1 MCLGHSAA
9 DNSYVNTEQAQT
21 EVFVARQ
28 PIFDRHRQV
37 YAYELLFR
45 SGLKNAFGGMDPDR
59 ASIKVIADSFL
70 RFGLQRLTGGK
81 RAFINFTRDTLV
93 KGYATLLPK
102 DSIVVEILE
111 DVEQDHEVFDACR
124 DLKQRGYL
132 IALDDVICDDWD
144 NPLVGFADIIKVD
157 FRGSDARTK
166 AALPGLIAARKIK
179 ALAEKIETR
188 AEFDEAVGLGY
199 TYLQGYFF
207 SKPLVLSGRDVPGV
221 KQRYLELLREIN
233 RTDLD
238 FGDLE
243 DVIKREPSLT
253 YKLMTYINSVAF
265 SFRNRITSVRQSLAL
280 LDEDAVRKWA
290 SVVALAG
297 LAHEQPSELLV
308 NSLIR
313 ARFCEVI
320 AASVKLEERGQEL
333 FLMGLF
339 SLLDAITGRAMH
351 DVLADLP
358 LADDVTMALLGNRNR
373 LRDVL
378 ACVLAYEQAE
388 WDTFGLF
395 AAKLRLDESETARIY
410 VEAVEW
416 ATSSYA
422 GASGSR

>member
-1 MCLGHSAA
+1 MNAEE
-9 DNSYVNTEQAQT
+9 TQT

-28 PIFDRHRQV
+28 PIFDRHRHV

-59 ASIKVIADSFL
+59 ASIKVIADGFI

-111 DVEQDHEVFDACR
+111 DVEQDPEVFDACR
-124 DLKQRGYL
+124 ALKQRGYM
-132 IALDDVICDDWD
+132 IALDDVVCDDWD

-166 AALPGLIAARKIK
+166 AALPGLMAARKIK

-188 AEFDEAVGLGY
+188 AEFDEAVALGY

-207 SKPLVLSGRDVPGV
+207 SKPLVLSGRDVPAV

-238 FGDLE
+238 FADLE

-265 SFRNRITSVRQSLAL
+265 SFRSRITSVRQSLAL
-280 LDEDAVRKWA
+280 LGEDAVRKWA
-290 SVVALAG
+290 SVVALAA

-308 NSLIR
+308 SSLIR

-339 SLLDAITGRAMH
+339 SLLDAITGRPMH
-351 DVLADLP
+351 DVLANLP
-358 LADDVTMALLGNRNR
+358 LADDIKMALLGNRNR

-388 WDTFGLF
+388 WETFGLF
-395 AAKLRLDESETARIY
+395 AAKLRLDQGETARIY
-410 VEAVEW
+410 LEAVVW

-422 GASGSR
+422 GANGSR

>member
-1 MCLGHSAA
+1 
-9 DNSYVNTEQAQT
+9 VNAEETQT

-28 PIFDRHRQV
+28 PIFDRHRHV

-59 ASIKVIADSFL
+59 ASIKVIADGFI

-124 DLKQRGYL
+124 ALKQRGYM
-132 IALDDVICDDWD
+132 IALDDVVCDDWD
-144 NPLVGFADIIKVD
+144 NPLLGFADIIKVD
-157 FRGSDARTK
+157 FRASNDRAK
-166 AALPGLIAARKIK
+166 AALPGLMAARKIR

-188 AEFDEAVGLGY
+188 AEFDEAVALGY

-221 KQRYLELLREIN
+221 KHRYLELLREIN

-238 FGDLE
+238 FGDVE

-265 SFRNRITSVRQSLAL
+265 SFRNRITSVRQALAL
-280 LDEDAVRKWA
+280 LGEDAVRKWA

-308 NSLIR
+308 SSLIR

-339 SLLDAITGRAMH
+339 SLLDAITGRPMH
-351 DVLADLP
+351 DVLANLP
-358 LADDVTMALLGNRNR
+358 LADDIKMALLGNRNR

-378 ACVLAYEQAE
+378 ACLLAYEQAE
-388 WDTFGLF
+388 WETFGLF
-395 AAKLRLDESETARIY
+395 AAKLRLDEDETARIY
-410 VEAVEW
+410 LEAVEW

-422 GASGSR
+422 GANGSR

>member
-1 MCLGHSAA
+1 VCHGHATA
-9 DNSYVNTEQAQT
+9 DNSGVNTEQAQT

-111 DVEQDHEVFDACR
+111 DVEQDPEVFDACR
-124 DLKQRGYL
+124 ELKQRGYL

-144 NPLVGFADIIKVD
+144 NPLLGFADIIKVD

-166 AALPGLIAARKIK
+166 AALPSLIAARKIK

-243 DVIKREPSLT
+243 HVIKREPSLT
-253 YKLMTYINSVAF
+253 YKLMTYINSVGF

-280 LDEDAVRKWA
+280 LGEDAVRKWA

-297 LAHEQPSELLV
+297 LAHEQPGELLV
-308 NSLIR
+308 SSLIR

-339 SLLDAITGRAMH
+339 SLLDAITSRPMH

-358 LADDVTMALLGNRNR
+358 LADDVKMALLGNRNR

-378 ACVLAYEQAE
+378 ACVLAYEQGE
-388 WDTFGLF
+388 WETFELF
-395 AAKLRLDESETARIY
+395 AAKLRLDEGETARIY
-410 VEAVEW
+410 LEAVEW

-422 GASGSR
+422 GANGSR

>member
-1 MCLGHSAA
+1 
-9 DNSYVNTEQAQT
+9 VNAEETQT

-28 PIFDRHRQV
+28 PIFDRHRHV

-59 ASIKVIADSFL
+59 ASIKVIADGFI

-111 DVEQDHEVFDACR
+111 DVEQDPEVFDACR
-124 DLKQRGYL
+124 ALKQRGYM
-132 IALDDVICDDWD
+132 IALDDVVCDDWD

-166 AALPGLIAARKIK
+166 AALPGLIA
-179 ALAEKIETR
+179 EKIETR
-188 AEFDEAVGLGY
+188 AEFDEAVALGY

-207 SKPLVLSGRDVPGV
+207 SKPLVLSGRDVPAV

-238 FGDLE
+238 FADLE

-265 SFRNRITSVRQSLAL
+265 SFRSRITSVRQSLAL
-280 LDEDAVRKWA
+280 LGEDAVRKWA
-290 SVVALAG
+290 SVVALAA

-308 NSLIR
+308 SSLIR

-339 SLLDAITGRAMH
+339 SLLDAITGRPMH
-351 DVLADLP
+351 DVLANLP
-358 LADDVTMALLGNRNR
+358 LADDIKMALLGNRNR

-388 WDTFGLF
+388 WETFGLF
-395 AAKLRLDESETARIY
+395 AAKLRLDEGETVRIY
-410 VEAVEW
+410 LEAVVW

-422 GASGSR
+422 GANGSR

>member
-1 MCLGHSAA
+1 
-9 DNSYVNTEQAQT
+9 VNAEETQT

-28 PIFDRHRQV
+28 PIFDRHRHV
-37 YAYELLFR
+37 HAYELLFR

-59 ASIKVIADSFL
+59 ASIKVIADGFI

-124 DLKQRGYL
+124 ALKQRGYM
-132 IALDDVICDDWD
+132 IALDDVVCDDWD
-144 NPLVGFADIIKVD
+144 NPLLGFADIIKVD
-157 FRGSDARTK
+157 FRASNDRTK
-166 AALPGLIAARKIK
+166 AALPGLMAARKIK

-188 AEFDEAVGLGY
+188 AEFDEAVALGY
-199 TYLQGYFF
+199 TYQQGYFF

-221 KQRYLELLREIN
+221 KHRYLELLREIN
-233 RTDLD
+233 RADLD
-238 FGDLE
+238 FGDVE
-243 DVIKREPSLT
+243 GVIKREPSLT

-280 LDEDAVRKWA
+280 LGEDAVRKWA

-308 NSLIR
+308 SSLIR

-339 SLLDAITGRAMH
+339 SLLDAITGRPMH
-351 DVLADLP
+351 DVLANLP
-358 LADDVTMALLGNRNR
+358 LADDIKMALLGNRNR

-378 ACVLAYEQAE
+378 ACLLAYEQAE
-388 WDTFGLF
+388 WETFGLF
-395 AAKLRLDESETARIY
+395 AAKLRLDEDETARIY
-410 VEAVEW
+410 LEAVEW

-422 GASGSR
+422 GANGSR

>member
-1 MCLGHSAA
+1 MCRGHSAA
-9 DNSYVNTEQAQT
+9 DNSGVNAEETQT

-28 PIFDRHRQV
+28 PIFDRHRHV

-59 ASIKVIADSFL
+59 ASIKVIADGFI

-124 DLKQRGYL
+124 ALKQRGYM
-132 IALDDVICDDWD
+132 IALDDVVCDDWD

-157 FRGSDARTK
+157 FRASNDRTK
-166 AALPGLIAARKIK
+166 AALPGLMAARKIK

-188 AEFDEAVGLGY
+188 AEFDEAVALGY
-199 TYLQGYFF
+199 TYQQGYFF

-221 KQRYLELLREIN
+221 KHRYLELLREIN

-238 FGDLE
+238 FGDVE

-280 LDEDAVRKWA
+280 LGEDVVRKWA

-339 SLLDAITGRAMH
+339 SLLDAITGRPMH
-351 DVLADLP
+351 DVLANLP
-358 LADDVTMALLGNRNR
+358 LADDIKMALLGNRNR

-388 WDTFGLF
+388 WETFGLF
-395 AAKLRLDESETARIY
+395 AAKLRLDEGETARIY
-410 VEAVEW
+410 LEAVEW

-422 GASGSR
+422 GANGSR

>member
-1 MCLGHSAA
+1 MNAEE
-9 DNSYVNTEQAQT
+9 TQT

-28 PIFDRHRQV
+28 PIFDRHRHV

-59 ASIKVIADSFL
+59 ASIKVIADGFI

-111 DVEQDHEVFDACR
+111 DVEQDPEVFDACR
-124 DLKQRGYL
+124 ALKQRGYM
-132 IALDDVICDDWD
+132 IALDDVVCDDWD

-166 AALPGLIAARKIK
+166 AALPGLMAARKIK

-188 AEFDEAVGLGY
+188 AEFDEAVALGY

-238 FGDLE
+238 FADLE

-265 SFRNRITSVRQSLAL
+265 SFRSRITSVRQSLAL
-280 LDEDAVRKWA
+280 LGEDAVRKWA
-290 SVVALAG
+290 SVVALAA

-308 NSLIR
+308 SSLIR

-339 SLLDAITGRAMH
+339 SLLDAITGRPMH
-351 DVLADLP
+351 DVLANLP
-358 LADDVTMALLGNRNR
+358 LADDIKMALLGNRNR

-388 WDTFGLF
+388 WETFGLF
-395 AAKLRLDESETARIY
+395 AAKLRLDQGETARIY
-410 VEAVEW
+410 LEAVVW

-422 GASGSR
+422 GANGSR

>member
-1 MCLGHSAA
+1 M
-9 DNSYVNTEQAQT
+9 NTEQAQT

-28 PIFDRHRQV
+28 PIFDRHRHV

-59 ASIKVIADSFL
+59 ASIKVIADGFI

-124 DLKQRGYL
+124 ALKQRGYM
-132 IALDDVICDDWD
+132 IALDDVVCDDWD

-157 FRGSDARTK
+157 FRASNDRTK
-166 AALPGLIAARKIK
+166 AALPGLMAARKIK

-188 AEFDEAVGLGY
+188 AEFDEAVALGY
-199 TYLQGYFF
+199 TYQQGYFF

-221 KQRYLELLREIN
+221 KHRYLELLREIN

-238 FGDLE
+238 FGDVE

-280 LDEDAVRKWA
+280 LGEDVVRKWA

-339 SLLDAITGRAMH
+339 SLLDAITGRPMH
-351 DVLADLP
+351 DVLANLP
-358 LADDVTMALLGNRNR
+358 LADDIKMALLGNRNR

-388 WDTFGLF
+388 WETFGLF
-395 AAKLRLDESETARIY
+395 AAKLRLDEGETARIY
-410 VEAVEW
+410 LEAVEW

-422 GASGSR
+422 GANGSR

>member
-1 MCLGHSAA
+1 MCRGHSAA
-9 DNSYVNTEQAQT
+9 DNSGVNAEETQT

-28 PIFDRHRQV
+28 PIFDRHRHV

-124 DLKQRGYL
+124 ALKQRGYM
-132 IALDDVICDDWD
+132 IALDDVVCDDWD

-157 FRGSDARTK
+157 FRASNDRTK
-166 AALPGLIAARKIK
+166 AALPGLMAARKIK

-188 AEFDEAVGLGY
+188 AEFDEAVALGY
-199 TYLQGYFF
+199 TYQQGYFF

-221 KQRYLELLREIN
+221 KHRYLELLREIN

-238 FGDLE
+238 FGDVE

-280 LDEDAVRKWA
+280 LGEDVVRKWA

-308 NSLIR
+308 SSLIR

-339 SLLDAITGRAMH
+339 SLLDAITGRPMH
-351 DVLADLP
+351 DVLANLP
-358 LADDVTMALLGNRNR
+358 LADDIKMALLGNRNR

-388 WDTFGLF
+388 WETFGLF
-395 AAKLRLDESETARIY
+395 AAKLRLDEGETARIY
-410 VEAVEW
+410 LEAVEW

-422 GASGSR
+422 GANGSR

>member
-1 MCLGHSAA
+1 M
-9 DNSYVNTEQAQT
+9 NTEQAQT

-28 PIFDRHRQV
+28 PIFDRHRHV

-124 DLKQRGYL
+124 ELKQRGYV

-157 FRGSDARTK
+157 FRASNDRTK
-166 AALPGLIAARKIK
+166 AALPGLMAARKIK

-188 AEFDEAVGLGY
+188 AEFDEAVALGY

-221 KQRYLELLREIN
+221 KHRYLELLREIN

-238 FGDLE
+238 FGDVE
-243 DVIKREPSLT
+243 GVIKREPSLT

-280 LDEDAVRKWA
+280 LGEDAVRKWA

-308 NSLIR
+308 SSLIR

-339 SLLDAITGRAMH
+339 SLLDAITGRPMH
-351 DVLADLP
+351 DVLANLP
-358 LADDVTMALLGNRNR
+358 LADDIKMALLGNRNR

-388 WDTFGLF
+388 WETFGLF
-395 AAKLRLDESETARIY
+395 AAKLRLDEGETARIY
-410 VEAVEW
+410 LEAVEW

-422 GASGSR
+422 GANGSR

>member
-1 MCLGHSAA
+1 
-9 DNSYVNTEQAQT
+9 VNAEETQT

-28 PIFDRHRQV
+28 PIFDRHRHV

-59 ASIKVIADSFL
+59 ASIKVIADGFI

-111 DVEQDHEVFDACR
+111 DVEQDPEVFDACR
-124 DLKQRGYL
+124 ALKQRGYM
-132 IALDDVICDDWD
+132 IALDDVVCDDWD

-188 AEFDEAVGLGY
+188 AEFDEAVALGY

-207 SKPLVLSGRDVPGV
+207 SKPLVLSGRDVPAV

-238 FGDLE
+238 FADLE

-265 SFRNRITSVRQSLAL
+265 SFRSRITSVRQSLAL
-280 LDEDAVRKWA
+280 LGEDAVRKWA
-290 SVVALAG
+290 SVVALAA

-308 NSLIR
+308 SSLIR

-339 SLLDAITGRAMH
+339 SLLDAITGRPMH
-351 DVLADLP
+351 DVLANLP
-358 LADDVTMALLGNRNR
+358 LADDIKMALLGNRNR

-388 WDTFGLF
+388 WETFGLF
-395 AAKLRLDESETARIY
+395 AAKLRLDEGETVRIY
-410 VEAVEW
+410 LEAVVW

-422 GASGSR
+422 GANGSR

>member
-1 MCLGHSAA
+1 MT
-9 DNSYVNTEQAQT
+9 TEQAHT

-28 PIFDRHRQV
+28 PIFDRYRQV

-45 SGLKNAFGGMDPDR
+45 SGLKNAFGGIDPDR

-157 FRGSDARTK
+157 FRGSDDRTK
-166 AALPGLIAARKIK
+166 ASLPGLIAARKIK

-188 AEFDEAVGLGY
+188 AEFDEAVALGY

-221 KQRYLELLREIN
+221 KQRYLKLLREIN
-233 RTDLD
+233 RADLD

-265 SFRNRITSVRQSLAL
+265 SFRNRITSVRQGLGL
-280 LDEDAVRKWA
+280 LGEDAVRKWA

-297 LAHEQPSELLV
+297 LAHDQPSELLV
-308 NSLIR
+308 SSLVR

-339 SLLDAITGRAMH
+339 SLLDAITGRPMH

-358 LADDVTMALLGNRNR
+358 LADDVKMALLGNRNR

-388 WDTFGLF
+388 WETFSLF
-395 AAKLRLDESETARIY
+395 AAKLRLDEGETARIY

-416 ATSSYA
+416 ASSSYA
-422 GASGSR
+422 GTGGSR